1 MKDIV
6 LATNNAHK
14 LHEVREMLQGIFN
27 VRSLSDIG
35 CHNDIP
41 ETADSFAGNALMKAQ
56 YVKEHYGYDCF
67 ADDSGLECDALD
79 GAPGIYSARYAGTEG
94 HDSEANMDKLL
105 RELEG
110 KNSRDAQFHT
120 VIALLY
126 EGETHFF
133 EGIIRGHI
141 TRERSGQQGFGY
153 DPIFMPDGFDRTFA
167 EMTDEE
173 KNSISHRG
181 IAVRKLVA
189 FLQDRA

>member
-6 LATNNAHK
+6 LSTNNAHK

-27 VRSLSDIG
+27 VKSLSDIG
-35 CHNDIP
+35 CHDDIP

-67 ADDSGLECDALD
+67 ADDSGLECDALN

-110 KNSRDAQFHT
+110 KNSRNAQFHT

-133 EGIIRGHI
+133 EGIVRGHI

-153 DPIFMPDGFDRTFA
+153 DPIFMPDGFNRTFA

-181 IAVRKLVA
+181 IAVRQLVA
-189 FLQDRA
+189 FLQDKA